1 MKNDNQHINDTI
13 LAKFL
18 LGETSQEEQ
27 RFIISW
33 LDEKEENRRHLDQL
47 EQTWLESGKLNPRP
61 ISVNKKL
68 AWTKLSIRMNQYEKA
83 LSPSIQRFSRFRIA
97 LISTVAASI
106 LILIGIFNWYLDD
119 ATQQDELLL
128 TNNSQSTLQDSLPDG
143 SEIYLNSL
151 SQISYHSSKLER
163 IVELKG
169 EAFFHVKRDSL
180 RPFIVHAGIGGVK
193 VLGTS
198 FTMKIKENGD
208 VAVDVNSGKVELFLP
223 NKAKTDSLHL
233 ILTNNEAGLIS
244 NQEDTIIRLTSNSS
258 AFFWVDRRL
267 VFRNKPLKEVFEI
280 LETCYKI
287 EIKSDNPAVNNMYY
301 SSTFIDEDAEKVIKV
316 ISNTFNLIY
325 TKKDTTFT
333 ISRSEKE

>member
-169 EAFFHVKRDSL
+169 KH
-180 RPFIVHAGIGGVK
+180 
-193 VLGTS
+193 S
-198 FTMKIKENGD
+198 FM
-208 VAVDVNSGKVELFLP
+208 
-223 NKAKTDSLHL
+223 
-233 ILTNNEAGLIS
+233 
-244 NQEDTIIRLTSNSS
+244 
-258 AFFWVDRRL
+258 
-267 VFRNKPLKEVFEI
+267 
-280 LETCYKI
+280 
-287 EIKSDNPAVNNMYY
+287 
-301 SSTFIDEDAEKVIKV
+301 
-316 ISNTFNLIY
+316 
-325 TKKDTTFT
+325 
-333 ISRSEKE
+333 